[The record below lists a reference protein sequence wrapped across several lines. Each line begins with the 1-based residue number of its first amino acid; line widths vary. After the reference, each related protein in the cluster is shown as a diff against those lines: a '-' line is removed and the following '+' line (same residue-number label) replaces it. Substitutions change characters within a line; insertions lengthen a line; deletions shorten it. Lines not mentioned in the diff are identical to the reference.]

1 MDAHLLRLD
10 TLLQQAHLSAPDRAE
25 LLALF
30 GTQERAHALV
40 GALEAYGPRFAV
52 HVLNNYR
59 AKRNASA
66 DEGNASWRAVLEDEE
81 AFLASLAATPTP

>member
-10 TLLQQAHLSAPDRAE
+10 ALLQQANLPAPDRAE

-30 GTQERAHALV
+30 GTQERAHALID
-40 GALEAYGPRFAV
+40 ALEAYGPRFAM
-52 HVLNNYR
+52 HVLNNFR

-66 DEGNASWRAVLEDEE
+66 DEGDASWRAVLEDEE
-81 AFLASLAATPTP
+81 ALLTSLAATTTP